1 MGTFGA
7 FQVTRQQNF
16 YIPRLRHNKTVSKKS
31 ELPSIKIENFKPTI
45 GRTTLVYNR
54 ERTIVVGRQGKQ
66 KRFVVLQ
73 QKCILNLAGWHTRL
87 SHKRSDPLVLP
98 EAFMSSSQSQM

>member
-1 MGTFGA
+1 MKA
-7 FQVTRQQNF
+7 
-16 YIPRLRHNKTVSKKS
+16 RLAKDLKVKKLFAQSCWKNVSKQS
-31 ELPSIKIENFKPTI
+31 ELSSIKIENFKPTI

-87 SHKRSDPLVLP
+87 SHKRSDPLVPP